1 MTGSFRRFLSGW
13 FGVCAVAIFVAS
25 SAALAVRLQGQ
36 ADEPATNQPP
46 PIQIFADWSQEWTD
60 GPAHVALFRGHCR
73 IVQGRDEYTAEKM
86 VVWVK
91 RDNDDV
97 TPRDEVSVYFEG
109 HVTSKTDDGDFS
121 APTHAVQL
129 ETMLG
134 ITLTVRGRK
143 TDAPATE
150 DALYRRAT
158 QRRKGLRRGDLL
170 QTQFTLDP
178 TNPGVQALP
187 VQGLA
192 GQIRRVRIFQRGAVP
207 FNLQMQPVE
216 NSNPPEQI
224 IFITGGLQL
233 LIDSADAV
241 IPGMGEVGTVDL
253 SADRAVIWT
262 TALNGNPNPLE
273 SVQGRDT
280 PYEVYLE
287 GNIVFRQGNNVVRA
301 DRAFYDAR
309 EERALIYNAE
319 LKAFMPDLDMQV
331 RVRAERLRQTSRNSS
346 HAQNAWLSTSEFG
359 KPGYRL
365 QASDVFVDQIMST
378 PEDGAIVPMNPV
390 TGQPMLSTQPLAR
403 VNNATLFV
411 EDVPVFWLPSVTV
424 PTEDPGIPIQSITF
438 RQDRVFG
445 TQLRT
450 RWDAFQ
456 LFGLDK
462 PENTRWSLELDY
474 LSQRGPLLG
483 TDGAYRGVDQQG
495 RPYFGEFLASYV
507 HDDGHDNLGLDRRS
521 LEVEDSNR
529 GRAMLRDRHIFSE
542 SLSLQTEF
550 GFSSD
555 RNYLEQYYENEFDT
569 GKDQETLGYLRWADE
584 NYAASL
590 LARPQI
596 NPYENDAQ
604 WLPKADGYV
613 LNEPLLGG
621 WLNWSTH
628 TSAAYA
634 NLQRADAPTDPN
646 DLFSP
651 LPYYTSADGL
661 VAMSRHEVTAP
672 FNVGA
677 LKIAPYALGEAAYW
691 SDGFTQE
698 SIDRYYGRAGIR
710 ASILFSRVFPYVR
723 SDLFNLNGLNHKMT
737 FDVDYGYAQSSR
749 SLAEVPQWNEF
760 DDNAQERFR
769 ERLLF
774 NTFGGAL
781 PPQFDPRFFAVR
793 SGAGGNVTDP
803 YHELVDDMH
812 AVRLG
817 WRHRLQTKVGPPERQ
832 RIKDWMT
839 LDLGITVFPDANRD
853 NFGKNLG
860 LFTTRYAWNVG
871 DRTSIIA
878 SSLWDFYPDA
888 PHLWSVGILSQRSV
902 RGSLYVG
909 FRQIEAGST
918 FNSQILT
925 ASYSYQMSPKWI
937 STASTAFDVAEGQ
950 NRGQALTV
958 TRVGEWFLFHTGFN
972 FDASKN
978 NVGAVFAVEPRLGS
992 KGITT
997 PQLGPLMQNY

>member
-1 MTGSFRRFLSGW
+1 MTGSFRRLLRGW
-13 FGVCAVAIFVAS
+13 FGVCAVAIFIAS
-25 SAALAVRLQGQ
+25 SVTLAVRLQGQ
-36 ADEPATNQPP
+36 AEEPSTNELP
-46 PIQIFADWSQEWTD
+46 PIQIVADWSQEWTD
-60 GPAHVALFRGHCR
+60 GSAHVALFRGHCR

-91 RDNDDV
+91 RDTDDLE
-97 TPRDEVSVYFEG
+97 PRDEVSVYFEDNV
-109 HVTSKTDDGDFS
+109 VTHTDDGDFS

-129 ETMLG
+129 ETKLG

-143 TDAPATE
+143 TDAPAT
-150 DALYRRAT
+150 DDVLYRRAT
-158 QRRKGLRRGDLL
+158 QRRKGLQRGTLQ

-178 TNPGVQALP
+178 TTPGVQPLP
-187 VQGLA
+187 VQGPA

-207 FNLQMQPVE
+207 FNLQMEPVP

-233 LIDSADAV
+233 LIDSAQEV
-241 IPGMGEVGTVDL
+241 VPGMGEVGTVDL

-262 TALNGNPNPLE
+262 TALNGNSNPL
-273 SVQGRDT
+273 SDVQSRET

-319 LKAFMPDLDMQV
+319 LKAFLPEYDTQV
-331 RVRAERLRQTSRNSS
+331 RVRADRLRQTSRTSS
-346 HAQNAWLSTSEFG
+346 HAQNAWLTTSEFG

-365 QASDVFVDQIMST
+365 QASDVFVDQVPDT
-378 PEDGAIVPMNPV
+378 RDGSIVTRINPN
-390 TGQPMLSTQPLAR
+390 TGQPEFNTTPYAR
-403 VNNATLFV
+403 VHNATLFV

-445 TQLRT
+445 TQVRT

-462 PENTRWSLELDY
+462 PENTRWSVELDY
-474 LSQRGPLLG
+474 LSQRGPLVG
-483 TDGAYRGVDQQG
+483 TDGSYRGVDNEG
-495 RPYFGEFLASYV
+495 RPFFGEALAMYI
-507 HDDGHDNLGLDRRS
+507 HDDGEDNLGFDRRS
-521 LEVEDSNR
+521 LEPEDSHR
-529 GRAMLRDRHIFSE
+529 GRLMSRHRHWFSE
-542 SLSLQTEF
+542 SLTLQTEF
-550 GFSSD
+550 GYVSD
-555 RNYLEQYYENEFDT
+555 RNLLEQYYENEFDT
-569 GKDQETLGYLRWADE
+569 GKDQETLGYLRWSDE

-590 LARPQI
+590 LARPQV

-646 DLFSP
+646 DLFTP

-661 VAMSRHEVTAP
+661 VAMSRHEITAP
-672 FNVGA
+672 FNLGE
-677 LKIAPYALGEAAYW
+677 LKVAPYALGEAAYW

-710 ASILFSRVFPYVR
+710 ASILFSRLYPYVR
-723 SDLFNLNGLNHKMT
+723 SDIFNLNGLNHKMT

-749 SLAEVPQWNEF
+749 SLSEIPQWNEF

-769 ERLLF
+769 ERLPT
-774 NTFGGAL
+774 NTFGGVL

-839 LDLGITVFPDANRD
+839 LDLGITVFPDADRD
-853 NFGKNLG
+853 NFGKTLG
-860 LFTTRYAWNVG
+860 LFSTRYAWNVG

-888 PHLWSVGILSQRSV
+888 PKLWSVGVLSQRSV

-937 STASTAFDVAEGQ
+937 STASTAFDVAEGE

-978 NVGAVFAVEPRLGS
+978 NVGAVFAVEPRLGNNRV
-992 KGITT
+992 TT

>member
-1 MTGSFRRFLSGW
+1 VTGSFRRLHRGW
-13 FGVCAVAIFVAS
+13 LTACAVAICIAA

-36 ADEPATNQPP
+36 DEERAPYEPA

-60 GPAHVALFRGHCR
+60 GDTHIALFRGHCR
-73 IVQGRDEYTAEKM
+73 IVQGSDEYVADKM
-86 VVWVK
+86 VVWVQ
-91 RDNDDV
+91 RDDDEAV
-97 TPRDEVSVYFEG
+97 PRDIVSVYFED
-109 HVTSKTDDGDFS
+109 HVTTKTEDGDFS

-129 ETMLG
+129 ETALG
-134 ITLTVRGRK
+134 LTLTVRGRK
-143 TDAPATE
+143 TDSPATD

-158 QRRKGLRRGDLL
+158 QRRKGLRRGEL
-170 QTQFTLDP
+170 QPTQYTLDP
-178 TNPGVQALP
+178 TTPGVHALP
-187 VQGLA
+187 VQGPA

-216 NSNPPEQI
+216 NTNPPEQI

-233 LIDSADAV
+233 LIDGVTVRMNDQDV
-241 IPGMGEVGTVDL
+241 DLGTLDL

-262 TALNGNPNPLE
+262 TALNGSANPLE
-273 SVQGRDT
+273 SMQDRNT
-280 PYEVYLE
+280 PYEIYLE
-287 GNIVFRQGNNVVRA
+287 GNVVFRQGTNVVRA

-319 LKAFMPDLDMQV
+319 LKAFQPELNATV
-331 RVRAERLRQTSRNSS
+331 RIRAERLRQNSQTSS
-346 HAQNAWLSTSEFG
+346 HAQNAWITTSEYG

-365 QASDVFVDQIMST
+365 QASDVFVDQIPDT
-378 PEDGAIVPMNPV
+378 RPGVPVPINPQ
-390 TGQPMLSTQPLAR
+390 TGQPTPATTSYAR
-403 VNNATLFV
+403 VHNATLLFD
-411 EDVPVFWLPSVTV
+411 EVPVFYLPYLTV
-424 PTEDPGIPIQSITF
+424 PTDDPGIPIQSITF

-445 TQLRT
+445 TQVRT

-456 LFGLDK
+456 LFGIDK
-462 PENTRWSLELDY
+462 PANARWSLEADY
-474 LSQRGPLLG
+474 LSERGPLIG
-483 TDGAYRGVDQQG
+483 TDGAYRGMDGQG
-495 RPYFGEFLASYV
+495 RPFFGEAIASYI
-507 HDDGHDNLGLDRRS
+507 HDSGDDNLGFDRRS
-521 LEVEDSNR
+521 LEPEDENR
-529 GRAMLRDRHIFSE
+529 GRLMWRHRQYFSETLTLQHEFGYVRDRNF
-542 SLSLQTEF
+542 
-550 GFSSD
+550 
-555 RNYLEQYYENEFDT
+555 LEQYYENEFDT

-584 NYAASL
+584 NYSATL
-590 LARPQI
+590 LARPQV
-596 NPYENDAQ
+596 NNFENDAQ

-634 NLQRADAPTDPN
+634 TLQQGNAPSNPADLYD
-646 DLFSP
+646 P

-661 VAMSRHEVTAP
+661 VAMTRHEVTAP
-672 FNVGA
+672 FNLGE
-677 LKIAPYALGEAAYW
+677 LKIAPYALGEAAFW
-691 SDGFTQE
+691 NDGFTQE
-698 SIDRYYGRAGIR
+698 SIDRYYGRAGVR
-710 ASILFSRVFPYVR
+710 ASILFSRVYPYVR
-723 SDLFNLNGLNHKMT
+723 SDIFNLNGLNHKMT

-749 SLAEVPQWNEF
+749 SLSEIPQWNEF

-839 LDLGITVFPDANRD
+839 LDLGITLFPDADRD
-853 NFGKNLG
+853 NFGESLG

-888 PHLWSVGILSQRSV
+888 PHLWSVGVLSQRSV

-937 STASTAFDVAEGQ
+937 STASTAFDIGEGE
-950 NRGQALTV
+950 NRGQALTI

-992 KGITT
+992 SRVTT

>member
-1 MTGSFRRFLSGW
+1 ML
-13 FGVCAVAIFVAS
+13 IAS

-36 ADEPATNQPP
+36 DEEPGPNEPA
-46 PIQIFADWSQEWTD
+46 PIQIFADWSQEWREGDT
-60 GPAHVALFRGHCR
+60 HVALFRGHCR
-73 IVQGRDEYTAEKM
+73 IVQGQDEYAADKM

-91 RDNDDV
+91 RDVEDGP
-97 TPRDEVSVYFEG
+97 PRDVMSVYLED
-109 HVTSKTDDGDFS
+109 HVTTRTNDGDFS

-129 ETMLG
+129 ETTLG
-134 ITLTVRGRK
+134 MTLTVRGRK
-143 TDAPATE
+143 TDTPATE
-150 DALYRRAT
+150 DVLYRRAT
-158 QRRKGLRRGDLL
+158 QRRKGLRRGDLEP
-170 QTQFTLDP
+170 TQYTLDP
-178 TNPGVQALP
+178 THPGVHAIP
-187 VQGLA
+187 VQNPA

-216 NSNPPEQI
+216 NTNPPEQI

-233 LIDSADAV
+233 LID
-241 IPGMGEVGTVDL
+241 GMDNVGTLDL

-262 TALNGNPNPLE
+262 TALNGGANPLE

-319 LKAFMPDLDMQV
+319 LKAFLPDLDASV
-331 RVRAERLRQTSRNSS
+331 RIRAERLRQNSRTST
-346 HAQNAWLSTSEFG
+346 HAQNAWLTTSEYG

-365 QASDVFVDQIMST
+365 QATDVFVDQVPDT
-378 PEDGAIVPMNPV
+378 RDGVTQINPL
-390 TGQPMLSTQPLAR
+390 TGQPMLSTTPYAR
-403 VNNATLFV
+403 VHNATLLFD
-411 EDVPVFWLPSVTV
+411 EVPVFYLPQVTV

-445 TQLRT
+445 TQIRT

-462 PENTRWSLELDY
+462 PDNARWSLEADY
-474 LSQRGPLLG
+474 LSQRGPFVG
-483 TDGAYRGVDQQG
+483 TDGAYRGTDALG
-495 RPYFGEFLASYV
+495 RPFFGEAIASYV
-507 HDDGHDNLGLDRRS
+507 HDDGHDNLGLDRRA
-521 LEVEDSNR
+521 LEPEDANR
-529 GRAMLRDRHIFSE
+529 GRFMWRHRHYFSE
-542 SLSLQTEF
+542 TLTLQTEF
-550 GFSSD
+550 GYVPD
-555 RNYLEQYYENEFDT
+555 RNFLEQYYENEFDT

-584 NYAASL
+584 NYSATL
-590 LARPQI
+590 LARPQV
-596 NPYENDAQ
+596 NPFENDAQ
-604 WLPKADGYV
+604 WLPKVDGYV

-634 NLQRADAPTDPN
+634 NLQRADAPTDPT

-651 LPYYTSADGL
+651 LPYYTSAEGL

-672 FNVGA
+672 FNLGA
-677 LKIAPYALGEAAYW
+677 LKIAPYALGEAAFW
-691 SDGFTQE
+691 NDGFTQE

-723 SDLFNLNGLNHKMT
+723 SDIFNLNGLNHKMT

-749 SLAEVPQWNEF
+749 SLSEIPQWNEF

-769 ERLLF
+769 QRLLF

-781 PPQFDPRFFAVR
+781 PGQFDPRFFAVR

-839 LDLGITVFPDANRD
+839 LDLGVTVFPDANRD
-853 NFGKNLG
+853 NFGESLG
-860 LFTTRYAWNVG
+860 LFTTRYAWHVG

-888 PHLWSVGILSQRSV
+888 PHLWSVGVLSQRSV
-902 RGSLYVG
+902 RGSMYVG

-950 NRGQALTV
+950 NRGQALTI

-978 NVGAVFAVEPRLGS
+978 NVGAVFAVEPRLGN

>member
-1 MTGSFRRFLSGW
+1 MTGSYRRSHSGW
-13 FGVCAVAIFVAS
+13 LMTCAVAILVAS
-25 SAALAVRLQGQ
+25 SAALAVRLRGQ
-36 ADEPATNQPP
+36 DDEPASHEPP

-60 GPAHVALFRGHCR
+60 GGSHVALFRGHCR
-73 IVQGRDEYTAEKM
+73 IVQGQDEYTGEKM

-91 RDNDDV
+91 RDADGAV
-97 TPRDEVSVYFEG
+97 PRDEVSVYFEG
-109 HVTSKTDDGDFS
+109 NVSARTVDGDFS
-121 APTHAVQL
+121 APTHAIQL
-129 ETMLG
+129 ETTLG

-143 TDAPATE
+143 TDSPATD

-158 QRRKGLRRGDLL
+158 QRRKGLRRGDLQ
-170 QTQFTLDP
+170 QTQYTLDP
-178 TNPGVQALP
+178 TTPGVQAIP
-187 VQGLA
+187 VQSVA

-224 IFITGGLQL
+224 IFITGGMQL
-233 LIDSADAV
+233 LID
-241 IPGMGEVGTVDL
+241 GMDNVGTVDL

-262 TALNGNPNPLE
+262 TALNGNSNPLE

-287 GNIVFRQGNNVVRA
+287 GNIVLRQGNNVVRA

-319 LKAFMPDLDMQV
+319 LKAFLPELDLQV
-331 RVRAERLRQTSRNSS
+331 RVRAERLRQSSRNSS
-346 HAQNAWLSTSEFG
+346 HAQNAWLSTSEYG

-365 QASDVFVDQIMST
+365 QASDVFVDQIFAPVEVDGLT
-378 PEDGAIVPMNPV
+378 PVDPV
-390 TGQPMLSTQPLAR
+390 TGQPTVISKPYAR

-424 PTEDPGIPIQSITF
+424 PAEDPGIPIQSITF
-438 RQDRVFG
+438 RQDRIFG

-462 PENTRWSLELDY
+462 PPNSRWSLELDY

-483 TDGAYRGVDQQG
+483 TDGSYRGNDEQG

-507 HDDGHDNLGLDRRS
+507 HDDGEDNLGFDRRS
-521 LEVEDSNR
+521 LEPDDSHR
-529 GRAMLRDRHIFSE
+529 GRVMLRDRRSFSDRW
-542 SLSLQTEF
+542 SLQTEL
-550 GFSSD
+550 GYVSD
-555 RNYLEQYYENEFDT
+555 RNYLEQFYEHDFDT
-569 GKDQETLGYLRWADE
+569 DKDQETLGYLRWADE
-584 NYAASL
+584 NYAGSL
-590 LARPQI
+590 LARPQV
-596 NPYENDAQ
+596 NPFENDAQ

-634 NLQRADAPTDPN
+634 TLQQGNPPSDPN
-646 DLFSP
+646 DVYSP

-661 VAMSRHEVTAP
+661 VGMTRHEITAP
-672 FNVGA
+672 FNLGE

-723 SDLFNLNGLNHKMT
+723 SDIFNLNGLNHKMT

-749 SLAEVPQWNEF
+749 SLDEIPQWNEF

-769 ERLLF
+769 QRMVD
-774 NTFGGAL
+774 NTFGGVL
-781 PPQFDPRFFAVR
+781 PPQFDPRRFAVR

-839 LDLGITVFPDANRD
+839 LDLGITVFPDADRD
-853 NFGKNLG
+853 NFGKSLG
-860 LFTTRYAWNVG
+860 LFSTRYAWNVG

-888 PHLWSVGILSQRSV
+888 PKLWSVGVLSQRSV

-937 STASTAFDVAEGQ
+937 STASTAFDVAEGE

-978 NVGAVFAVEPRLGS
+978 NVGAVFAVEPRLGNNRV
-992 KGITT
+992 TT